1 MVAVFILFKVGAEV
15 MLSPWMSF
23 RLSVC
28 PIFVTVAYLGNPWVD
43 FLDIAHTSLSGV
55 VDVLFGSYDL

>member
-1 MVAVFILFKVGAEV
+1 MVAVFIFVEVGAEV
-15 MLSPWMSF
+15 KPSPWMSF

-28 PIFVTVAYLGNPWVD
+28 PIFVTVADLGNPWVD

-55 VDVLFGSYDL
+55 VDVPFGSYDL